1 MMEDKGPRVADYFV
15 VAGLTDPSKPLD
27 QEIHFD
33 DVCHKTAKPKAPIT
47 DVAVVIRSM
56 GEEVPPGFTCIETT
70 PSGHLADLNNGG
82 LMAPQILLCY
92 RRGCDKPALT
102 DLGVLYEWKERLKH
116 GCHIIQT
123 TPSGRPANISGNSSQ
138 RIYVTYRRAPEIQ
151 PHAALAV
158 TDICII
164 IPSKGETPPHT
175 FCKVEKNLNSSM
187 WGSSVYLCYKKSVT
201 KTNTIAYKAGLF
213 CRYPEEDYE
222 SFPLP
227 ESVPLFCLPM
237 GATIE
242 CWPANTK
249 YSLPVFSTFVL
260 TGASGE
266 KVYGAA
272 IQFYE
277 PYPQECLTD
286 QQCSQLGLLSLD
298 PHKLSSTNSMA
309 AVTNN
314 TTTTTTN
321 LHSVYTN
328 KCICLLSHW
337 PFFDAFR
344 KFLTFL
350 YRYSISGPHALP
362 IEKHISHFMHKV
374 PFPSSQRPRILVQLS
389 PHDSLM
395 LSQPVS
401 SPLPLSGCRFSML
414 LQNLGPEN
422 AVTLLVF
429 AVTEHKIL
437 VHSLRPAVLTS
448 VTEALVSMIFPFHWA
463 CPYIPLCPLALAD
476 VLSAPCP
483 FIVGVDSRYF
493 DLYDP
498 PPDVSCVDLDTNTIF
513 QAHCMLSLSSN
524 EDKRALTWKILPKK
538 ACKNLMNVLSNLY
551 QQLIDGQYKPDG
563 LLELSMSDSSELSCG
578 ISLHTLELEIQEAF
592 LRFMAAIL
600 KGYRSFLRPITQA
613 PSEKATDASSL
624 FDLQGFLKSRDR
636 SHQKFYSLMTK
647 TQMFI
652 RFIEECSFV
661 SDKDASLAFF
671 DDCVDKIDSDK
682 SEETRLIE
690 TDESQRSEHTVFI
703 TPPELPLLPD
713 GEEYP
718 LLYSYDGFP
727 VLCLD
732 LFDPVEGLRTPSSRL
747 AARHSCPTSP
757 APMFR
762 RTKQEIKLAQKIA
775 KKYSSIPQL
784 WSKCLLRHC
793 YGLWFICFPAYVKVC
808 HSKVRALRTA
818 YDVLRKMQAKKL
830 QAPDEVCYRVLMQ
843 LCGQYGQPVLAV
855 RVLFEMKKAGVHPN
869 AITYGYYNKAVLEST
884 WPSSTRG
891 GYFLWMK
898 LRNVILGVAQFKQAL
913 RRHVPPTQSP
923 LSDGSDLDAVSHCSL
938 DSSADTNLA
947 EQCPY
952 ATDSIKVDPTDDRS
966 STVSCGGCRV
976 GAKATVAH
984 SHCGGSELR
993 EATHHP
999 GEQSDLGY
1007 NSLSKEEV
1015 RRGDPSAQDTAPDK
1029 DTKKESDCSS
1039 LSETE
1044 STKGSKDCIPEE
1056 VHSYFKHRVIVR
1068 SSCPYED
1075 SSCKSKSS
1083 ASTGLVAG
1091 LLFTSSLDEIGEVQT
1106 NSLSRRHK
1114 SALEEAVGST
1124 ISGSVLEWQGVRGRR
1139 LSGETVGSSGSGT
1152 TVLGLGMSQGE
1163 TDPEKI
1169 VGHLGAD
1176 AKILC
1181 AANFSKSKRPCS
1193 LTLGGLQGVGA
1204 ETGPSKCCDH
1214 REEEEEM
1221 ERQDS
1226 SDEDRSNTEAIFDFE
1241 DLDLDKPATEAGVS
1255 THKNNKSHKKP
1266 VERSA
1271 SYSGMSTVISRG
1283 AVKRTGIE
1291 KGYDPL
1297 SLLAAQSEQQRQNRY
1312 SKADEVST
1320 PTAQRHLAREIELY
1334 MNHMGSPLSSRTPS
1348 LDLQDTASPT
1358 LLHPS
1363 SISAPRRASLP
1374 HSSPLRT
1381 AGVPRSRTY
1390 HSPSPTQPISRQN
1403 RWSSPPSHSSSTTPS
1418 PSPRPSPYR
1427 DSSDRMSLASPSP
1440 SSSFTLDTLL
1450 TPTLD
1455 VFKTSVVSAGKG
1467 VAEKASRWYSRLATY
1482 TTPTKDS
1489 HSDHLSVSSLGVG
1502 ESDCYSLLGEEDC
1515 GDQWSSVLSPQKNS
1529 PNGPH
1534 TSPKNSPLH
1543 SRLDS
1548 PTAGCGLGRP
1558 TSVLPGCV
1566 LSPPGFPLPENSDL
1580 GSSHYTSN
1588 TSIFSNYAM
1597 ELLISSCSR
1606 CKTCDCL
1613 VYDEEIMAGWTADDS
1628 NLNTTCPFCGNPFL
1642 PFLNVE
1648 IRDMRGPGRLFLKG
1662 SPSVDEA
1669 VSSSYS
1675 ASTGLETGTS
1685 TLSTPCPTTAVSPPS
1700 PLIAVQESLGRR
1712 RTRPTRAQGISI
1724 PLACQQGTH
1733 SPRAPMSRSVSAFGQ
1748 LEKPSQPNR
1757 CVPMSGSL
1765 PSRLNEST
1773 DPLNMEWRL
1782 HNPEPVTVPYL
1793 SPLVLWKELESLLD
1807 NEGDPVITEADMVD
1821 HHPIIYWN
1829 LLWYFRRLDLP
1840 SNLPG
1845 LILTSKHCNRNS
1857 QVPRYWMSED
1867 SKHVL
1872 IQILWDNLKL
1882 QQDPIQP
1889 LYILWNTYRLN
1900 CTLLLENVGY
1910 PLSRLVPEEEKPFS
1924 EELLQSVVKSIQ
1936 KNDVSRPLIQLLQLL
1951 GQTLGVKRQ
1960 RSLYRDI
1967 LFLSLVALGKDNID
1981 IDAFDREYK
1990 LAYDRLMPS
1999 LVKLTH
2005 NCDRPPS
2012 TGVMECRRTFGEPY
2026 L

>member
-56 GEEVPPGFTCIETT
+56 GEEVPPGFTCIELT
-70 PSGHLADLNNGG
+70 PSGYSADLNNGG
-82 LMAPQILLCY
+82 LMAPQIFLCY
-92 RRGCDKPALT
+92 RRGCDKPPLT

-116 GCHIIQT
+116 GCHLIQT

-213 CRYPEEDYE
+213 SRYPEEDYE

-277 PYPQECLTD
+277 PYQQECLTD
-286 QQCSQLGLLSLD
+286 QQLSQLGLLSSD
-298 PHKLSSTNSMA
+298 PHKPSASNHTA
-309 AVTNN
+309 
-314 TTTTTTN
+314 
-321 LHSVYTN
+321 
-328 KCICLLSHW
+328 CICLLSHW

-401 SPLPLSGCRFSML
+401 SPLPLSGGRFSTL

-422 AVTLLVF
+422 SVTLLVF

-448 VTEALVSMIFPFHWA
+448 VTEALVSMIFPFHWP

-513 QAHCMLSLSSN
+513 HN
-524 EDKRALTWKILPKK
+524 DDKRALTWKILPKK
-538 ACKNLMNVLSNLY
+538 PCKNLMNVLSNLY
-551 QQLIDGQYKPDG
+551 QQLYRPDG

-578 ISLHTLELEIQEAF
+578 KSLHTLELEIQEAF

-671 DDCVDKIDSDK
+671 DDCVDKVDSDK
-682 SEETRLIE
+682 PEETRLIE

-703 TPPELPLLPD
+703 TPPELPPLPE

-727 VLCLD
+727 VLSVD
-732 LFDPVEGLRTPSSRL
+732 LFDPVEGLRTPSSRIT
-747 AARHSCPTSP
+747 ARHSCPTSP

-793 YGLWFICFPAYVKVC
+793 YGLWFICLPAYVKVC

-898 LRNVILGVAQFKQAL
+898 LRNVILSVAQFKQAL
-913 RRHVPPTQSP
+913 RRHVPLTQSP
-923 LSDGSDLDAVSHCSL
+923 LSDVSDLDAMSHSSL
-938 DSSADTNLA
+938 DSSADTNLT
-947 EQCPY
+947 EQGPY

-966 STVSCGGCRV
+966 STGD
-976 GAKATVAH
+976 
-984 SHCGGSELR
+984 
-993 EATHHP
+993 
-999 GEQSDLGY
+999 QSDLGY

-1015 RRGDPSAQDTAPDK
+1015 RRGDLNAQDSAPDK
-1029 DTKKESDCSS
+1029 DGKKESDCSS

-1044 STKGSKDCIPEE
+1044 SSKGSKDCLPQLDMEA
-1056 VHSYFKHRVIVR
+1056 HSSFKPRGIVR
-1068 SSCPYED
+1068 SSCPFDD
-1075 SSCKSKSS
+1075 SSSKPKSS
-1083 ASTGLVAG
+1083 ASSGKNEHVNR
-1091 LLFTSSLDEIGEVQT
+1091 FSSFVEGHA
-1106 NSLSRRHK
+1106 S
-1114 SALEEAVGST
+1114 GST
-1124 ISGSVLEWQGVRGRR
+1124 LDWQGVRGRQ
-1139 LSGETVGSSGSGT
+1139 LSGETAGSSGSGS
-1152 TVLGLGMSQGE
+1152 TVFGLGMGQGE
-1163 TDPEKI
+1163 TDPDKI
-1169 VGHLGAD
+1169 AGHLGAD
-1176 AKILC
+1176 AKILSSS
-1181 AANFSKSKRPCS
+1181 NLRKSKRPHS
-1193 LTLGGLQGVGA
+1193 LALVGLQGVGA
-1204 ETGPSKCCDH
+1204 EAGLARSSDY

-1221 ERQDS
+1221 EGQDS

-1241 DLDLDKPATEAGVS
+1241 DLDLDKLSTEAGIS
-1255 THKNNKSHKKP
+1255 SHKPTKSHKKP

-1271 SYSGMSTVISRG
+1271 SYSGMSTVTSRG
-1283 AVKRTGIE
+1283 TVKRTGIE
-1291 KGYDPL
+1291 MGYDPL
-1297 SLLAAQSEQQRQNRY
+1297 SLLAAQSEEQNDSRY
-1312 SKADEVST
+1312 PEGDETST
-1320 PTAQRHLAREIELY
+1320 PSARRHLAREIELY
-1334 MNHMGSPLSSRTPS
+1334 MNHMGSPMSSRMPS
-1348 LDLQDTASPT
+1348 LDLQDPASPT
-1358 LLHPS
+1358 LRRAS
-1363 SISAPRRASLP
+1363 SHSATRRASLP
-1374 HSSPLRT
+1374 QSSPLRT

-1390 HSPSPTQPISRQN
+1390 HPPSPSQPISRQY

-1418 PSPRPSPYR
+1418 PSPRPSPYKER
-1427 DSSDRMSLASPSP
+1427 TDRISLASPSP

-1455 VFKTSVVSAGKG
+1455 VFKTSVFSAGKG

-1482 TTPTKDS
+1482 TTPTKVQSPIVKVNILVIAGHGFCSDDYLKNCVNTLTLCSVTYLS
-1489 HSDHLSVSSLGVG
+1489 HL
-1502 ESDCYSLLGEEDC
+1502 Y
-1515 GDQWSSVLSPQKNS
+1515 
-1529 PNGPH
+1529 
-1534 TSPKNSPLH
+1534 T
-1543 SRLDS
+1543 
-1548 PTAGCGLGRP
+1548 PT
-1558 TSVLPGCV
+1558 GCV
-1566 LSPPGFPLPENSDL
+1566 LSPPGFPLPDKSDL
-1580 GSSHYTSN
+1580 GSSRYTSS
-1588 TSIFSNYAM
+1588 TSIFNNYAM

-1648 IRDMRGPGRLFLKG
+1648 IRDMRGPGRLIICCCCKMTVLF
-1662 SPSVDEA
+1662 
-1669 VSSSYS
+1669 VSSLK
-1675 ASTGLETGTS
+1675 TQLT
-1685 TLSTPCPTTAVSPPS
+1685 
-1700 PLIAVQESLGRR
+1700 
-1712 RTRPTRAQGISI
+1712 RTQGISI
-1724 PLACQQGTH
+1724 PTDRQQGTD
-1733 SPRAPMSRSVSAFGQ
+1733 SLRAPMARSISAFGPMD
-1748 LEKPSQPNR
+1748 EPSQPSR
-1757 CVPMSGSL
+1757 CVPTSGSL
-1765 PSRLNEST
+1765 PSRLNET
-1773 DPLNMEWRL
+1773 PDPLSMEWQL

-1793 SPLVLWKELESLLD
+1793 SPLVLWKELESLLE
-1807 NEGDPVITEADMVD
+1807 NEGDSVITEADMVD

-1829 LLWYFRRLDLP
+1829 LVWYFRRLDLP

-1845 LILTSKHCNRNS
+1845 LILTSEHCNRDS
-1857 QVPRYWMSED
+1857 QVPRRWMSED

-1882 QQDPIQP
+1882 HQDPIQP
-1889 LYILWNTYRLN
+1889 LYILWNTE
-1900 CTLLLENVGY
+1900 CSSLLQTPTDE
-1910 PLSRLVPEEEKPFS
+1910 SRCF

-1936 KNDVSRPLIQLLQLL
+1936 RNDVSRPMAQLLQIL

-1990 LAYDRLMPS
+1990 LAYDRLVPS

>member
-56 GEEVPPGFTCIETT
+56 GEEVPPGFTCIELT
-70 PSGHLADLNNGG
+70 PSGYSADLNNGG
-82 LMAPQILLCY
+82 LMAPQIFLCY
-92 RRGCDKPALT
+92 RRGCDKPPLT

-116 GCHIIQT
+116 GCHLIQT

-213 CRYPEEDYE
+213 SRYPEEDYE

-277 PYPQECLTD
+277 PYQQECLTD
-286 QQCSQLGLLSLD
+286 QQLSQLGLLSSD
-298 PHKLSSTNSMA
+298 PHKPSASNHTA
-309 AVTNN
+309 
-314 TTTTTTN
+314 
-321 LHSVYTN
+321 
-328 KCICLLSHW
+328 CICLLSHW

-401 SPLPLSGCRFSML
+401 SPLPLSGGRFSTL

-422 AVTLLVF
+422 SVTLLVF

-448 VTEALVSMIFPFHWA
+448 VTEALVSMIFPFHWP

-513 QAHCMLSLSSN
+513 HN
-524 EDKRALTWKILPKK
+524 DDKRALTWKILPKK
-538 ACKNLMNVLSNLY
+538 PCKNLMNVLSNLY
-551 QQLIDGQYKPDG
+551 QQLVDEGLNIDMPAR
-563 LLELSMSDSSELSCG
+563 ELSCG
-578 ISLHTLELEIQEAF
+578 KSLHTLELEIQEAF

-671 DDCVDKIDSDK
+671 DDCVDKVDSDK
-682 SEETRLIE
+682 PEETRLIE

-703 TPPELPLLPD
+703 TPPELPPLPE

-727 VLCLD
+727 VLSVD
-732 LFDPVEGLRTPSSRL
+732 LFDPVEGLRTPSSRIT
-747 AARHSCPTSP
+747 ARHSCPTSP

-793 YGLWFICFPAYVKVC
+793 YGLWFICLPAYVKVC

-898 LRNVILGVAQFKQAL
+898 LRNVILSVAQFKQAL
-913 RRHVPPTQSP
+913 RRHVPLTQSP
-923 LSDGSDLDAVSHCSL
+923 LSGD
-938 DSSADTNLA
+938 
-947 EQCPY
+947 
-952 ATDSIKVDPTDDRS
+952 
-966 STVSCGGCRV
+966 
-976 GAKATVAH
+976 
-984 SHCGGSELR
+984 
-993 EATHHP
+993 
-999 GEQSDLGY
+999 QSDLGY

-1015 RRGDPSAQDTAPDK
+1015 RRGDLNAQDSAPDK
-1029 DTKKESDCSS
+1029 DGKKESDCSS
-1039 LSETE
+1039 CYTNSCVPMQLLLFVLITQSGELSV
-1044 STKGSKDCIPEE
+1044 SFLFLSG
-1056 VHSYFKHRVIVR
+1056 H
-1068 SSCPYED
+1068 
-1075 SSCKSKSS
+1075 
-1083 ASTGLVAG
+1083 VAG
-1091 LLFTSSLDEIGEVQT
+1091 LLFTSSLDEIGELHT
-1106 NSLSRRHK
+1106 NSLLRRHK
-1114 SALEEAVGST
+1114 SALEDVVGGARSGST
-1124 ISGSVLEWQGVRGRR
+1124 LDWQGVRGRQ
-1139 LSGETVGSSGSGT
+1139 LSGETAGSSGSGS
-1152 TVLGLGMSQGE
+1152 TVFGLGMGQGE
-1163 TDPEKI
+1163 TDPDKI
-1169 VGHLGAD
+1169 AGHLGAD
-1176 AKILC
+1176 AKILSSS
-1181 AANFSKSKRPCS
+1181 NLRKSKRPHS
-1193 LTLGGLQGVGA
+1193 LALVGLQGVGA
-1204 ETGPSKCCDH
+1204 EAGLARSSDY

-1221 ERQDS
+1221 EGQDS

-1241 DLDLDKPATEAGVS
+1241 DLDLDKLSTEAGIS
-1255 THKNNKSHKKP
+1255 SHKPTKSHKKP

-1271 SYSGMSTVISRG
+1271 SYSGMSTVTSRG
-1283 AVKRTGIE
+1283 TVKRTGIE
-1291 KGYDPL
+1291 MGYDPL
-1297 SLLAAQSEQQRQNRY
+1297 SLLAAQSEEQNDSRY
-1312 SKADEVST
+1312 PEGDETST
-1320 PTAQRHLAREIELY
+1320 PSARRHLAREIELY
-1334 MNHMGSPLSSRTPS
+1334 MNHMGSPMSSRMPS
-1348 LDLQDTASPT
+1348 LDLQDPASPT
-1358 LLHPS
+1358 LRRAS
-1363 SISAPRRASLP
+1363 SHSATRRASLP
-1374 HSSPLRT
+1374 QSSPLRT

-1390 HSPSPTQPISRQN
+1390 HPPSPSQPISRQ
-1403 RWSSPPSHSSSTTPS
+1403 
-1418 PSPRPSPYR
+1418 YR
-1427 DSSDRMSLASPSP
+1427 DDYLKNCVN
-1440 SSSFTLDTLL
+1440 TLTLCSVTYL
-1450 TPTLD
+1450 SHLYTPT
-1455 VFKTSVVSAGKG
+1455 
-1467 VAEKASRWYSRLATY
+1467 
-1482 TTPTKDS
+1482 
-1489 HSDHLSVSSLGVG
+1489 
-1502 ESDCYSLLGEEDC
+1502 
-1515 GDQWSSVLSPQKNS
+1515 
-1529 PNGPH
+1529 
-1534 TSPKNSPLH
+1534 
-1543 SRLDS
+1543 
-1548 PTAGCGLGRP
+1548 
-1558 TSVLPGCV
+1558 GCV
-1566 LSPPGFPLPENSDL
+1566 LSPPGFPLPDKSDL
-1580 GSSHYTSN
+1580 GSSRYTSS
-1588 TSIFSNYAM
+1588 TSIFNNYAM

-1648 IRDMRGPGRLFLKG
+1648 IRDMRGPGRLIICCCCKMTVLF
-1662 SPSVDEA
+1662 
-1669 VSSSYS
+1669 VSSLK
-1675 ASTGLETGTS
+1675 TQLT
-1685 TLSTPCPTTAVSPPS
+1685 
-1700 PLIAVQESLGRR
+1700 
-1712 RTRPTRAQGISI
+1712 RTQGISI
-1724 PLACQQGTH
+1724 PTDRQQGTD
-1733 SPRAPMSRSVSAFGQ
+1733 SLRAPMARSISAFGPMD
-1748 LEKPSQPNR
+1748 EPSQPSR
-1757 CVPMSGSL
+1757 CVPTSGSL
-1765 PSRLNEST
+1765 PSRLNET
-1773 DPLNMEWRL
+1773 PL

-1793 SPLVLWKELESLLD
+1793 SPLVLWKELESLLE
-1807 NEGDPVITEADMVD
+1807 NEGDSVITEADMVD

-1829 LLWYFRRLDLP
+1829 LVWYFRRLDLP

-1845 LILTSKHCNRNS
+1845 LILTSEHCNRDS
-1857 QVPRYWMSED
+1857 QVPRRWMSED

-1882 QQDPIQP
+1882 HQDPIQP
-1889 LYILWNTYRLN
+1889 LYILWNTYSKSH
-1900 CTLLLENVGY
+1900 C
-1910 PLSRLVPEEEKPFS
+1910 SR
-1924 EELLQSVVKSIQ
+1924 SVCVC
-1936 KNDVSRPLIQLLQLL
+1936 RPDQ
-1951 GQTLGVKRQ
+1951 
-1960 RSLYRDI
+1960 SLYRDI

-1990 LAYDRLMPS
+1990 LAYDRLVPS

>member
-47 DVAVVIRSM
+47 DVAVVIRSL
-56 GEEVPPGFTCIETT
+56 GEEVPPGYCGIEET
-70 PSGHLADLNNGG
+70 PSGHSADLNNGG
-82 LMAPQILLCY
+82 LMAPQIFLCY
-92 RRGCDKPALT
+92 RRGRDKPPLT
-102 DLGVLYEWKERLKH
+102 DLGVLYEWKERLKQ
-116 GCHIIQT
+116 GCHLIQT

-138 RIYVTYRRAPEIQ
+138 RIYITYRRAAESQ
-151 PHAALAV
+151 PHSALAV

-175 FCKVEKNLNSSM
+175 FCKVDKNLNSSM
-187 WGSSVYLCYKKSVT
+187 WGSSVYLCYKKSVA

-213 CRYPEEDYE
+213 SRYPEEDYE

-227 ESVPLFCLPM
+227 QSVPLFCLPM

-277 PYPQECLTD
+277 TFPPECLND
-286 QQCSQLGLLSLD
+286 QQRSQLSLPNPD
-298 PHKLSSTNSMA
+298 PCRSSSSCSC
-309 AVTNN
+309 
-314 TTTTTTN
+314 
-321 LHSVYTN
+321 SVYTN

-350 YRYSISGPHALP
+350 YRYSISGPHVQP

-401 SPLPLSGCRFSML
+401 SPLPLSGGRFSTL
-414 LQNLGPEN
+414 LENLGPEN
-422 AVTLLVF
+422 AVTMLVL

-448 VTEALVSMIFPFHWA
+448 VTEALVSMIFPFHWP

-498 PPDVSCVDLDTNTIF
+498 PPDVTCVDLDTNTIF
-513 QAHCMLSLSSN
+513 HN

-538 ACKNLMNVLSNLY
+538 ACKNLMNVLSNLH
-551 QQLIDGQYKPDG
+551 QQLLHGECCLNICDT
-563 LLELSMSDSSELSCG
+563 SELSCG
-578 ISLHTLELEIQEAF
+578 KSLHTLELEIQEAF

-671 DDCVDKIDSDK
+671 DDCVDKCGLLLQVDGDRP
-682 SEETRLIE
+682 EETRLIE
-690 TDESQRSEHTVFI
+690 IDESQRSEHTVFI
-703 TPPELPLLPD
+703 TPPELPPLPE

-718 LLYSYDGFP
+718 LCYRYDGFP
-727 VLCLD
+727 VLSLD
-732 LFDPVEGLRTPSSRL
+732 LFDPVEGLQTPSSRL

-762 RTKQEIKLAQKIA
+762 RTKQEIKSAQKIA

-793 YGLWFICFPAYVKVC
+793 YGLWFICLPAYVKVC

-830 QAPDEVCYRVLMQ
+830 QPPDEVCYRVLMQ

-898 LRNVILGVAQFKQAL
+898 LRNVVLGVAQFKRAL
-913 RRHVPPTQSP
+913 RRHAPLTQSP
-923 LSDGSDLDAVSHCSL
+923 LSGEHSL
-938 DSSADTNLA
+938 ML
-947 EQCPY
+947 
-952 ATDSIKVDPTDDRS
+952 
-966 STVSCGGCRV
+966 CR
-976 GAKATVAH
+976 H
-984 SHCGGSELR
+984 
-993 EATHHP
+993 
-999 GEQSDLGY
+999 
-1007 NSLSKEEV
+1007 
-1015 RRGDPSAQDTAPDK
+1015 
-1029 DTKKESDCSS
+1029 
-1039 LSETE
+1039 
-1044 STKGSKDCIPEE
+1044 
-1056 VHSYFKHRVIVR
+1056 
-1068 SSCPYED
+1068 
-1075 SSCKSKSS
+1075 
-1083 ASTGLVAG
+1083 VAG
-1091 LLFTSSLDEIGEVQT
+1091 LLFTSSLDEIGEVRT
-1106 NSLSRRHK
+1106 SSLLRRHK
-1114 SALEEAVGST
+1114 SALEEVVG
-1124 ISGSVLEWQGVRGRR
+1124 GSSNAAYKWQGLRGRR
-1139 LSGETVGSSGSGT
+1139 LSDDPVGCSAA
-1152 TVLGLGMSQGE
+1152 TVLGLGLTQGE
-1163 TDPEKI
+1163 TDPGKI
-1169 VGHLGAD
+1169 AGHLGAD
-1176 AKILC
+1176 VKILSDTS
-1181 AANFSKSKRPCS
+1181 FSKKKKPRS
-1193 LTLGGLQGVGA
+1193 LCLGGSERAVVNAGA
-1204 ETGPSKCCDH
+1204 SRFHGH
-1214 REEEEEM
+1214 REEEEET
-1221 ERQDS
+1221 EGQDS
-1226 SDEDRSNTEAIFDFE
+1226 SDEDRANPEAIFDLE
-1241 DLDLDKPATEAGVS
+1241 DLDLEKPNSAVGSSLQKTNTSRRKLMEHSGGYS
-1255 THKNNKSHKKP
+1255 N
-1266 VERSA
+1266 VENA
-1271 SYSGMSTVISRG
+1271 KG
-1283 AVKRTGIE
+1283 AVKRTDIE
-1291 KGYDPL
+1291 TGYDPL
-1297 SLLAAQSEQQRQNRY
+1297 SLLAAEQQTEAQCSEDNDGG
-1312 SKADEVST
+1312 APST
-1320 PTAQRHLAREIELY
+1320 RRHLAREIELY

-1348 LDLQDTASPT
+1348 LDLQDPSSPP

-1374 HSSPLRT
+1374 DSSPHRT
-1381 AGVPRSRTY
+1381 AGVPRSRTF
-1390 HSPSPTQPISRQN
+1390 HPQSPSQTPSRQ
-1403 RWSSPPSHSSSTTPS
+1403 RLWSS
-1418 PSPRPSPYR
+1418 
-1427 DSSDRMSLASPSP
+1427 MGLVSPSP
-1440 SSSFTLDTLL
+1440 SSSSFTLDNLL
-1450 TPTLD
+1450 TPSLD
-1455 VFKTSVVSAGKG
+1455 VFKTSMFSAGKG

-1482 TTPTKDS
+1482 TTPTKVAD
-1489 HSDHLSVSSLGVG
+1489 LVKTSVDTNIPAGGVLTPPG
-1502 ESDCYSLLGEEDC
+1502 
-1515 GDQWSSVLSPQKNS
+1515 
-1529 PNGPH
+1529 
-1534 TSPKNSPLH
+1534 SPLP
-1543 SRLDS
+1543 DK
-1548 PTAGCGLGRP
+1548 
-1558 TSVLPGCV
+1558 
-1566 LSPPGFPLPENSDL
+1566 SDL
-1580 GSSHYTSN
+1580 SSSRYTSN
-1588 TSIFSNYAM
+1588 TSIFNNYGM

-1648 IRDMRGPGRLFLKG
+1648 IRDLRGPGRFPSSRVPSINIPTGCRQGALFPDG
-1662 SPSVDEA
+1662 SMA
-1669 VSSSYS
+1669 
-1675 ASTGLETGTS
+1675 
-1685 TLSTPCPTTAVSPPS
+1685 
-1700 PLIAVQESLGRR
+1700 
-1712 RTRPTRAQGISI
+1712 
-1724 PLACQQGTH
+1724 
-1733 SPRAPMSRSVSAFGQ
+1733 RSVSVFSP
-1748 LEKPSQPNR
+1748 LEETLRNNN
-1757 CVPMSGSL
+1757 CVPTSGSL
-1765 PSRLNEST
+1765 PSRLDEAA
-1773 DPLNMEWRL
+1773 DPLSMDWRL

-1793 SPLVLWKELESLLD
+1793 SPLVLWKELESLLE
-1807 NEGDPVITEADMVD
+1807 NEGDAVITEADVVD

-1829 LLWYFRRLDLP
+1829 LVWYFRRLDLP

-1845 LILTSKHCNRNS
+1845 LILTSDHCNRDS
-1857 QVPRYWMSED
+1857 QIPRHWMSED

-1882 QQDPIQP
+1882 HQDPNQKKTRSWCP
-1889 LYILWNTYRLN
+1889 L
-1900 CTLLLENVGY
+1900 
-1910 PLSRLVPEEEKPFS
+1910 S
-1924 EELLQSVVKSIQ
+1924 EELLQNVVKSIQ
-1936 KNDVSRPLIQLLQLL
+1936 RNDLSRPLAQLLQLL
-1951 GQTLGVKRQ
+1951 GHTLGVKRQ
-1960 RSLYRDI
+1960 RSVYRDV

-1990 LAYDRLMPS
+1990 LAYDRLLPG

>member
-56 GEEVPPGFTCIETT
+56 GEEAPPGFTCVEETPT
-70 PSGHLADLNNGG
+70 GHSADLNNGG
-82 LMAPQILLCY
+82 LMAPQIFLCY
-92 RRGCDKPALT
+92 RRGRDKPPLT
-102 DLGVLYEWKERLKH
+102 DLGVLYEWKERLKQ
-116 GCHIIQT
+116 GCHLIQT

-138 RIYVTYRRAPEIQ
+138 RIYVTYRRAPESQ
-151 PHAALAV
+151 PHTALAV

-187 WGSSVYLCYKKSVT
+187 WGSSVYLCYKKSVA
-201 KTNTIAYKAGLF
+201 KTNMIAYKAGLF
-213 CRYPEEDYE
+213 SRYPEEDYE

-277 PYPQECLTD
+277 PYPLECLTD
-286 QQCSQLGLLSLD
+286 QQSSQLGLLS
-298 PHKLSSTNSMA
+298 PEPNKPPASK
-309 AVTNN
+309 
-314 TTTTTTN
+314 TTPP
-321 LHSVYTN
+321 
-328 KCICLLSHW
+328 CICLLSHW

-401 SPLPLSGCRFSML
+401 SPLPLSGGRFSTL

-437 VHSLRPAVLTS
+437 IHSLRPAVLTS
-448 VTEALVSMIFPFHWA
+448 VTEALVSMIFPFHWP

-513 QAHCMLSLSSN
+513 HN

-538 ACKNLMNVLSNLY
+538 ACKNLMNVLSSLY
-551 QQLIDGQYKPDG
+551 QQLVDGQCRPDG
-563 LLELSMSDSSELSCG
+563 LLELNMSDSSELSCG
-578 ISLHTLELEIQEAF
+578 KSLHTLELEIQEAF

-671 DDCVDKIDSDK
+671 DDCVDKVDGDRP
-682 SEETRLIE
+682 EEARLIE
-690 TDESQRSEHTVFI
+690 IDESQRSEHTVFI
-703 TPPELPLLPD
+703 TPPELPPLPD

-718 LLYSYDGFP
+718 LCYRYDGFP
-727 VLCLD
+727 VLSLD
-732 LFDPVEGLRTPSSRL
+732 LFDPMEGLRTPSSRL
-747 AARHSCPTSP
+747 AARQSCPTSP

-762 RTKQEIKLAQKIA
+762 RTKQEIKSAQKIA
-775 KKYSSIPQL
+775 KKYSSIPQM

-793 YGLWFICFPAYVKVC
+793 YGLWFICLPAYVKVC

-830 QAPDEVCYRVLMQ
+830 QPPDEVCYRVLMQ

-898 LRNVILGVAQFKQAL
+898 LRNVVLGVAQFKRAL
-913 RRHVPPTQSP
+913 RRHAPLAQSP
-923 LSDGSDLDAVSHCSL
+923 LSGD
-938 DSSADTNLA
+938 
-947 EQCPY
+947 
-952 ATDSIKVDPTDDRS
+952 
-966 STVSCGGCRV
+966 
-976 GAKATVAH
+976 
-984 SHCGGSELR
+984 
-993 EATHHP
+993 
-999 GEQSDLGY
+999 QSDLGY

-1015 RRGDPSAQDTAPDK
+1015 RRGDPGAPDSAPDK
-1029 DTKKESDCSS
+1029 EDKKESDCSS

-1044 STKGSKDCIPEE
+1044 SSKGSKDCLPQ
-1056 VHSYFKHRVIVR
+1056 R
-1068 SSCPYED
+1068 SITSHHAFLL
-1075 SSCKSKSS
+1075 S
-1083 ASTGLVAG
+1083 GHVAG
-1091 LLFTSSLDEIGEVQT
+1091 LLFTSSLDEIGEIKS
-1106 NSLSRRHK
+1106 NSLLRRHK
-1114 SALEEAVGST
+1114 SALEEVVGR
-1124 ISGSVLEWQGVRGRR
+1124 SGGGSALDWQGVRGRR
-1139 LSGETVGSSGSGT
+1139 LSGDTVGSNGSGT
-1152 TVLGLGMSQGE
+1152 TVLGLGMCQGE

-1169 VGHLGAD
+1169 AGHLGAD
-1176 AKILC
+1176 VKILSG
-1181 AANFSKSKRPCS
+1181 ANFSKNTKPRPLVS
-1193 LTLGGLQGVGA
+1193 GRQEGAAGVA
-1204 ETGPSKCCDH
+1204 RCHDDM
-1214 REEEEEM
+1214 EEEEET
-1221 ERQDS
+1221 EGLDS

-1241 DLDLDKPATEAGVS
+1241 DLDLDNPS
-1255 THKNNKSHKKP
+1255 TRGDIRSKKSHKKP
-1266 VERSA
+1266 VGRSA
-1271 SYSGMSTVISRG
+1271 SYGGVSAEASRV
-1283 AVKRTGIE
+1283 AVKRTDIE

-1297 SLLAAQSEQQRQNRY
+1297 SLLAAESHSEQQNEDQDPEG
-1312 SKADEVST
+1312 DEAST
-1320 PTAQRHLAREIELY
+1320 PSARRHLAREIELY

-1348 LDLQDTASPT
+1348 LDLQDPSSPL
-1358 LLHPS
+1358 LLHPAS
-1363 SISAPRRASLP
+1363 LSAPRRASLP
-1374 HSSPLRT
+1374 HSSPLRA
-1381 AGVPRSRTY
+1381 AGVPRSRTF
-1390 HSPSPTQPISRQN
+1390 HPPSPSETITHQRL
-1403 RWSSPPSHSSSTTPS
+1403 WSSPPRRSSSTTPS

-1427 DSSDRMSLASPSP
+1427 ERTDRMSLASPSP
-1440 SSSFTLDTLL
+1440 SSSSFALDTLL

-1482 TTPTKDS
+1482 TTPTKEGF
-1489 HSDHLSVSSLGVG
+1489 SDRMSVSSLGIG
-1502 ESDCYSLLGEEDC
+1502 DPDCSSMMDEEDC
-1515 GDQWSSVLSPQKNS
+1515 GESGSSVVSPQR
-1529 PNGPH
+1529 NGPMGPRK
-1534 TSPKNSPLH
+1534 SPRRSPLR
-1543 SRLDS
+1543 SRLDGPS
-1548 PTAGCGLGRP
+1548 LGRP
-1558 TSVLPGCV
+1558 TSLLPGKKM
-1566 LSPPGFPLPENSDL
+1566 
-1580 GSSHYTSN
+1580 
-1588 TSIFSNYAM
+1588 FSQKRQL
-1597 ELLISSCSR
+1597 EKLLISSCSR

-1648 IRDMRGPGRLFLKG
+1648 IRDMRGPGRIQSTRGINIPTDRRPGAL
-1662 SPSVDEA
+1662 SP
-1669 VSSSYS
+1669 
-1675 ASTGLETGTS
+1675 GG
-1685 TLSTPCPTTAVSPPS
+1685 
-1700 PLIAVQESLGRR
+1700 
-1712 RTRPTRAQGISI
+1712 
-1724 PLACQQGTH
+1724 
-1733 SPRAPMSRSVSAFGQ
+1733 PMARSVSAFEPMEETS
-1748 LEKPSQPNR
+1748 LPRR
-1757 CVPMSGSL
+1757 CVPTSGSL
-1765 PSRLNEST
+1765 PSRLNET
-1773 DPLNMEWRL
+1773 PDPLSMEWRL

-1793 SPLVLWKELESLLD
+1793 SPLVLWKELESLLE

-1829 LLWYFRRLDLP
+1829 LVWYFRRLDLP
-1840 SNLPG
+1840 VTCP
-1845 LILTSKHCNRNS
+1845 
-1857 QVPRYWMSED
+1857 VPRHWMSED

-1882 QQDPIQP
+1882 HQEAIQP
-1889 LYILWNTYRLN
+1889 LYILWNTFS
-1900 CTLLLENVGY
+1900 ESHG
-1910 PLSRLVPEEEKPFS
+1910 SEKPFS
-1924 EELLQSVVKSIQ
+1924 EELLHSVVRSIQ
-1936 KNDVSRPLIQLLQLL
+1936 RNDISRPMAQLLQLL

-1960 RSLYRDI
+1960 RSLYRDV

-1990 LAYDRLMPS
+1990 LAYDRLVPS